1 MKLSMVLAAQRD
13 REFIAHLSSKC
24 PWLGK
29 AEVMSIR
36 WSLPADEARLCGHEF
51 AMPLVTQAMW
61 LEHACAVCGW
71 EVRSLPGSV
80 GRDSCC
86 PESSVVPLVCDG
98 GSVVCWLLLVHR
110 KSSHLGLE
118 RVLNDPGIAGR

>member
-1 MKLSMVLAAQRD
+1 MNLSMVLAAQRN
-13 REFIAHLSSKC
+13 REFIAYLSSKC
-24 PWLGK
+24 PRLGK
-29 AEVMSIR
+29 AEVMGIR
-36 WSLPADEARLCGHEF
+36 WFASADEARVCGHEL

-61 LEHACAVCGW
+61 LEHDCAVCGW
-71 EVRSLPGSV
+71 EVRPLPGSV

-86 PESSVVPLVCDG
+86 LESSVVPLVCDG
-98 GSVVCWLLLVHR
+98 RSVVCWLLLVHR